1 MRSPRVADEESHC
14 GFSGN
19 EIIPA
24 LLFVTPFAVCCFRC
38 HCLVVSTFSI
48 PPTNPSALFWVTQKK
63 SAIRSMKTSGDVR
76 IGKGLEELLNRET
89 CCPL

>member
-1 MRSPRVADEESHC
+1 MKSHY

-19 EIIPA
+19 GIIPA
-24 LLFVTPFAVCCFRC
+24 FLFLTPFAVCCFRC
-38 HCLVVSTFSI
+38 YCLVVSTSSI
-48 PPTNPSALFWVTQKK
+48 PPTDPFAQFWVTQKK

-76 IGKGLEELLNRET
+76 IGKGLKELLNRET